1 MRLLKNLLGTAIVV
15 AVLIGGW
22 AFVIALAVSDHP
34 FVFPLA
40 LVLGPTTLYATF
52 QAVPEIY
59 RVWTT
64 R

>member
-1 MRLLKNLLGTAIVV
+1 MGI
-15 AVLIGGW
+15 IGGW